1 MWLLILSPKHATKR
15 NIGTDIKQ
23 VPDLSGT
30 RGKVVAKMAKMFTA
44 EKGENKKHEGKQKQN
59 VSNRATKEND
69 QRDKAWCPFQRC

>member
-30 RGKVVAKMAKMFTA
+30 RGKAVAKMAKMFTA
-44 EKGENKKHEGKQKQN
+44 EKEKK
-59 VSNRATKEND
+59 
-69 QRDKAWCPFQRC
+69 